1 MVSSPFTARAQ
12 QPANKISIGFL
23 SVNTHANPDQRGQ

>member
-1 MVSSPFTARAQ
+1 MIEMLKVGPEGEQFLRN
-12 QPANKISIGFL
+12 PGFL